1 MFEEP
6 TCSVTEV
13 PDDAIVLDVRGRD
26 EFAAGHIKDAINV
39 PLDELQER
47 QDEVPFDV
55 DVYVICRTGR
65 RSAHATQ
72 FLNMA
77 GHDCIMVVGGMDQWH
92 HEAELPIFAE
102 SDAAPYVK

>member
-1 MFEEP
+1 
-6 TCSVTEV
+6 CSVTEV
-13 PDDAIVLDVRGRD
+13 PEDAIVLDVRGRD

-47 QDEVPFDV
+47 QEEVPFDV

-72 FLNMA
+72 FLNIIA
-77 GHDCIMVVGGMDQWH
+77 HNARHNAIIETSRRSPRGAFRTSGIRYSRFTG
-92 HEAELPIFAE
+92 
-102 SDAAPYVK
+102 